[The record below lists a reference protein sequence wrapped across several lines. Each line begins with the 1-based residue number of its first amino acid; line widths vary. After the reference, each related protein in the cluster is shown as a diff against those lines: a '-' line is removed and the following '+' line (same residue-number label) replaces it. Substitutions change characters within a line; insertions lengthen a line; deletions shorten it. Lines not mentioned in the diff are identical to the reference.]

1 MVYWVIERKKRKP
14 SSKLIQHKMVTSGLS
29 TGKAAKYCL
38 VTADTVK
45 NWIQAGLLP
54 AQRTAGG
61 QYRVRI
67 DDLRQF
73 MIERDMSVEELD
85 QDVRETPLEYCWE
98 YYRKRERRHVRARSS
113 CDTCVVKR
121 TWALICYELRKDV
134 DHRRVHCRA
143 DCSDCGYYQRYA
155 QVMKSKTEGHE

>member
-1 MVYWVIERKKRKP
+1 MA
-14 SSKLIQHKMVTSGLS
+14 TSGLS

-45 NWIQAGLLP
+45 NWIQAGLLV

-73 MIERDMSVEELD
+73 MIEREMSVEELD
-85 QDVRETPLEYCWE
+85 RDVQETPLEYCWE

-121 TWALICYELRKDV
+121 TLALICYELRKDV

-143 DCSDCGYYQRYA
+143 DCSECGYYQRYA
-155 QVMKSKTEGHE
+155 QVMKSKTGGHE